1 LNVGMDA
8 QVLCIGW
15 VGWGVF
21 ISPTTQFANGNKLQL
36 LHFLRV
42 QQTAYNIG
50 TVHCRTSIRL
60 LFLVTVLTK
69 DCLVSGIGPCHVSQP
84 LDPKADR

>member
-1 LNVGMDA
+1 MVRYCVLDGLVG
-8 QVLCIGW
+8 
-15 VGWGVF
+15 GVF
-21 ISPTTQFANGNKLQL
+21 ISPTTQLAIGNKLQL

-42 QQTAYNIG
+42 QRTAYNIG

-60 LFLVTVLTK
+60 LFSVTILTK

-84 LDPKADR
+84 LDPEADC